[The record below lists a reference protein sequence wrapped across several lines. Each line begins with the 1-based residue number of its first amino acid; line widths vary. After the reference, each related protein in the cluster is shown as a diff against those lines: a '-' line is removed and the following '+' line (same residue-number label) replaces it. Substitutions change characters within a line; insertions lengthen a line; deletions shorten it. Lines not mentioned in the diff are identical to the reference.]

1 MNRPLTA
8 AAIAAARF
16 TVLAGMSIGFLAAA
30 EPTPSATDKKTEETK
45 TLEKFEVTGSRI
57 KRLDYETPA
66 PVETFTVADIE
77 AKGYVNI
84 GDFLQSLP
92 FNSGTANSIYQTA
105 SFQRGAATTN
115 IRGLG
120 AQRSLTLINGRRAV
134 PYALQSPNS
143 GTRSVFD
150 FNSLPA
156 AAIESIEFLKD
167 GASAIYG
174 SDAITGVLNIKL
186 KKNFSGLST
195 SLYYGNTLKS
205 SGGDTG
211 TKQISIVAGAGSDKT
226 KIVTAVDAKT
236 ANSNF
241 LRDYGVKT
249 TDFSYLGTNKGLN
262 QNSTSNFPA
271 NLTLT
276 RAQAAS
282 AGLRRATQ

>member
-16 TVLAGMSIGFLAAA
+16 TVLAGLSIGFLAAA
-30 EPTPSATDKKTEETK
+30 EPTPSTTAKKAEETK

-66 PVETFTVADIE
+66 PVETFTIADIE

-150 FNSLPA
+150 FNSLPS
-156 AAIESIEFLKD
+156 AAIESIGVPESAAASRIASELGVVDDPTMTSTLSSLISLRALVTALVVSDASSRTIQLIFSPAIVFGTNSIVFFCGMPSEAAGPVAERVTPMLKSAAA
-167 GASAIYG
+167 GPARTNASAVPSMG
-174 SDAITGVLNIKL
+174 RNEMRFMD
-186 KKNFSGLST
+186 
-195 SLYYGNTLKS
+195 
-205 SGGDTG
+205 
-211 TKQISIVAGAGSDKT
+211 
-226 KIVTAVDAKT
+226 
-236 ANSNF
+236 F
-241 LRDYGVKT
+241 LR
-249 TDFSYLGTNKGLN
+249 
-262 QNSTSNFPA
+262 
-271 NLTLT
+271 
-276 RAQAAS
+276 
-282 AGLRRATQ
+282 